1 MIHFTSINSSVLIKK
16 KKPKK
21 EFQFTGHLKNMDY
34 TDRRIFKS
42 LLIYHDKNCFNEKDL
57 YTDCI
62 TPRVST
68 V

>member
-21 EFQFTGHLKNMDY
+21 EFQFTGKNMDNTY
-34 TDRRIFKS
+34 RRIFKS

>member
-1 MIHFTSINSSVLIKK
+1 
-16 KKPKK
+16 
-21 EFQFTGHLKNMDY
+21 MDY

-62 TPRVST
+62 TPRIDRLIQEMAW
-68 V
+68 